1 MTLSRRGLLTAL
13 FSPLVARRSRPVAFS
28 NEITGGQGALV
39 RPAIKSPKYSPGVSG
54 WTINRDGSA
63 EFNNLT
69 IRGTFNGTD
78 FVINAAGAF
87 FYSGTPAAGNLIAS
101 IAPNPGVDAHG
112 NHFPQGIMSASGS
125 TAGQLFANLSQGN
138 LFMGAY
144 TGSPASPDLSHASAL
159 FPTASTGQVALETG
173 TTASTPQ
180 VGAMLMTPSTGTAGA
195 GASVQWEDVS
205 GAADFVHQV
214 DGHYIAQMVEAAAT
228 MYGGTQ
234 AAAATGKLIDLQN
247 NIGASQFTVDA
258 SGNLTKV
265 GTVAGITTGHAQD
278 TANSTTTS
286 TIYAASSVALSTS
299 IVLGP
304 SGKFVAS
311 LLVRCDNTG
320 TNNTL
325 SGMLITGSVSGT
337 IMNPTD
343 ATSIQWN
350 QTTSAGPFE
359 TRQFHSGTPGETI
372 TVTAQHRVTT
382 GTGTFRY
389 RDILVQS
396 LPV

>member
-1 MTLSRRGLLTAL
+1 MALSRRGILAAL

-39 RPAIKSPKYSPGVSG
+39 RPAIKSPNFVTGVSG
-54 WTINRDGSA
+54 WTIDRDGSA
-63 EFNNLT
+63 EFNNLS

-87 FYSGTPAAGNLIAS
+87 FYSGAPATGNLIAS
-101 IAPNPGVDAHG
+101 IASVDGTDAHG
-112 NHFPQGIMSASGS
+112 NPYLAGVTSMQGGAW
-125 TAGQLFANLSQGN
+125 AALKNGQLFVGGGTPTFANEL
-138 LFMGAY
+138 LAGAV
-144 TGSPASPDLSHASAL
+144 T
-159 FPTASTGQVALETG
+159 FKQSTGQVTVLGG
-173 TTASTPQ
+173 TTATATDAPLMLLTPGSGT
-180 VGAMLMTPSTGTAGA
+180 GANDPVWLLEDQDGTADVNAQIA
-195 GASVQWEDVS
+195 GHLTVAGLEP
-205 GAADFVHQV
+205 AQV
-214 DGHYIAQMVEAAAT
+214 PLTAN
-228 MYGGTQ
+228 
-234 AAAATGKLIDLQN
+234 AAAAQTADLMDLKVNGSTKL
-247 NIGASQFTVDA
+247 SVDP
-258 SGNLTKV
+258 SGNLTAV

-286 TIYAASSVALSTS
+286 TVYAASSVALSTS

-311 LLVRCDNTG
+311 MLVRCDNSG
-320 TNNTL
+320 ANNTL

-359 TRQFHSGTPGETI
+359 TRQFHTGTPGETI

-389 RDILVQS
+389 RDLLVQS

>member
-1 MTLSRRGLLTAL
+1 MTLSRRGILAAL

-39 RPAIKSPKYSPGVSG
+39 RPAIKSPNYSPGVSG
-54 WTINRDGSA
+54 WTIDRDGSA

-78 FVINAAGAF
+78 YMIIGAGMF
-87 FYSGTPAAGNLIAS
+87 FYSGTPATGNLIAS
-101 IAPNPGVDAHG
+101 IAPKPGVDAYG
-112 NHFPQGIMSASGS
+112 NPFVAGITSQSGS
-125 TAGQLFANLSQGN
+125 VAADIFATLFQGN
-138 LFMGAY
+138 LFLGQLDGTA
-144 TGSPASPDLSHASAL
+144 TPDLANAAAVFASPTVAALTLQTPKTATLVNKAQYLAHSGTDSAGSGPTLRLSDTDSVADLILTLFGHAVISGRE
-159 FPTASTGQVALETG
+159 TGQIPLTVNA
-173 TTASTPQ
+173 P
-180 VGAMLMTPSTGTAGA
+180 VGQS
-195 GASVQWEDVS
+195 
-205 GAADFVHQV
+205 AD
-214 DGHYIAQMVEAAAT
+214 
-228 MYGGTQ
+228 
-234 AAAATGKLIDLQN
+234 LLDLQVN
-247 NIGASQFTVDA
+247 GSTKLSVDA
-258 SGNLTKV
+258 SGNLTAV

-286 TIYAASSVALSTS
+286 TVYAASSVALSTS

-311 LLVRCDNTG
+311 MLVRCDNTG

-359 TRQFHSGTPGETI
+359 TRQFHTGTPGETI